1 MITIQKNI
9 LALFFVSLLLPN
21 RGYNFNYSNNYY
33 LNKEMSSIEN
43 GEIGDA
49 NFIFPNID
57 KLSYSAKNIIDNKNF
72 GLYPIL
78 GVRYSN
84 TSFELFPE
92 YFQSDLLWITP
103 GVEFSYS
110 KAYSLPFM
118 ASPLFQI
125 QSYFRFNKHSAFGF
139 DGQIVDKEQ
148 NSLMFPYNPD
158 YSNELYYLA
167 RNPKNGIDFDEGEGA
182 VAFITPYADLLLGKF
197 RTRLGPFSSGNLSIS
212 NQAPGFPQ
220 IQLRTKSDKIK
231 FIFLVGEL
239 YSNLFQDMGDFDEGS
254 EEFPTKVRRFI
265 VNHRLDIKIKNN
277 LRIGFYEQVILG
289 HHLPLLYLVPTMPF
303 WSAQHALGDT
313 DNLQMG
319 FDIEYL
325 YKNNRIYGA
334 FLMDEW
340 SPFDTFN
347 SDHHN
352 WFGAQL
358 GMSRLF
364 LDKILMKLEYTRIE
378 PQVYTHDD
386 PINLPYH
393 YDYPIGYWSGGDS
406 EDILV
411 KLFFIINKFTDFTL
425 NFRQTTMGEP
435 IYSYVSTNF
444 LESENLKKRSILGM
458 KLSRLVNSN
467 YGPIN
472 CVFELQ
478 NLVNDNIYDKDSFI
492 NCQFSILYNINN

>member
-1 MITIQKNI
+1 MITSQKNVI
-9 LALFFVSLLLPN
+9 IFFTGLFFSIVSAQYKFSFSE
-21 RGYNFNYSNNYY
+21 RDY
-33 LNKEMSSIEN
+33 LINEMLSIDKSSVESS
-43 GEIGDA
+43 
-49 NFIFPNID
+49 NFIFPYVGDASNQFYDIISD
-57 KLSYSAKNIIDNKNF
+57 KSSSLHPII
-72 GLYPIL
+72 GI
-78 GVRYSN
+78 RYSN
-84 TSFELFPE
+84 SSFELFPE
-92 YFQSDLLWITP
+92 YYKSDLLWITP
-103 GVEFSYS
+103 GIEFSYN

-139 DGQIVDKEQ
+139 DGQIVNKEQ
-148 NSLMFPYNPD
+148 NPLMFPHNPD

-167 RNPKNGIDFDEGEGA
+167 RKPKNGIDFDEGMGA
-182 VAFITPYADLLLGKF
+182 VALITPYADLLLGKF
-197 RTRLGPFSSGNLSIS
+197 RARLGPFMSGNLSIS
-212 NQAPGFPQ
+212 NQAPGFSQ

-239 YSNLFQDMGDFDEGS
+239 YSKIFTDMDDFDEGP

-277 LRIGFYEQVILG
+277 LRIGFYEQVIVG

-319 FDIEYL
+319 LDIEYL
-325 YKNNRIYGA
+325 YKNNRFYGA

-358 GMSRLF
+358 GMSHLF
-364 LDKILMKLEYTRIE
+364 SDKILMKLEYTRIE

-406 EDILV
+406 EDIL
-411 KLFFIINKFTDFTL
+411 
-425 NFRQTTMGEP
+425 
-435 IYSYVSTNF
+435 
-444 LESENLKKRSILGM
+444 M
-458 KLSRLVNSN
+458 K
-467 YGPIN
+467 
-472 CVFELQ
+472 
-478 NLVNDNIYDKDSFI
+478 
-492 NCQFSILYNINN
+492 